1 MIINTESKKM
11 NNIYAKIDRK
21 EVKKMNL
28 EIYLKSLKIK
38 FEIPNEDKNK
48 VNAVQ
53 SIPEK
58 VIKKAIDSKER
69 NVIEFIDDLIENIKI
84 DSNYNVKEFLIEED
98 KLQPL
103 I

>member
-1 MIINTESKKM
+1 M

-38 FEIPNEDKNK
+38 FEIPNEEKNK
-48 VNAVQ
+48 VSAVQ
-53 SIPEK
+53 SIPEG

>member
-1 MIINTESKKM
+1 M

-53 SIPEK
+53 SIPER

>member
-1 MIINTESKKM
+1 M